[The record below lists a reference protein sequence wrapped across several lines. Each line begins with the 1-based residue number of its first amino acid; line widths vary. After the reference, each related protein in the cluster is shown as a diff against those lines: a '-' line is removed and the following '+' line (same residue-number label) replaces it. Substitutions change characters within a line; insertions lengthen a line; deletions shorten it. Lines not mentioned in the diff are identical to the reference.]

1 MFLVFIRGEQVFD
14 VITVGS
20 STIDVFMHTDPK
32 QTEILRVHKHFDVA
46 YPLGAKILIKELEF
60 FTGGGGTNSAV
71 AFSRLGLKTGWIGRV
86 GNDTN
91 GKIILEELERE
102 NVKFLGY
109 TGGVTGYSAILDA
122 VESDRTIFTYK
133 GCNDDLSY
141 RKIKIPETKWM
152 YFSSMMDKSFKT
164 IKKISYHANIHNLK
178 IAFNPSLYLAK
189 KGVHYLKPVL
199 RNTEILIFN
208 KEEAQ
213 AMLRTNSDNQF
224 QMLHDIHKLGPKII
238 IITDGKNG
246 AHCLDTMEKHFY
258 SIKPAKVKLKETTGA
273 GDAFASG
280 FVAGKILGKS
290 TEYSLRLGMLNAES
304 VIKYKGAKNKL
315 LGKEAFHMAE
325 NDKRHITK
333 YKNDY
338 I

>member
-1 MFLVFIRGEQVFD
+1 MRGERVFD

-20 STIDVFMHTDPK
+20 STVDVFMHTDPK
-32 QTEILRVHKHFDVA
+32 QTEILHVHKHVDIA
-46 YPLGAKILIKELEF
+46 YPLGAKILVKELEF

-86 GNDTN
+86 GDDDN
-91 GKIILEELERE
+91 GKRILDELERE
-102 NVKFLGY
+102 NIKFLGY
-109 TGGVTGYSAILDA
+109 KGGVTGYSVILDA
-122 VESDRTIFTYK
+122 IESDRTIFTFK

-141 RKIKIPETKWM
+141 RKIKKPETKWM

-164 IKKISYHANIHNLK
+164 IKKMSYHANIHNLK

-189 KGVHYLKPVL
+189 KGVRYLKPVL

-213 AMLRTNSDNQF
+213 AMLNTNSENQF

-238 IITDGKNG
+238 IITDGKHG
-246 AHCLDTMEKHFY
+246 AHCLDTIEKHFY
-258 SIKPAKVKLKETTGA
+258 SIKPEKVKIRETTGA

-280 FVAGKILGKS
+280 FVAGKILGKD

-304 VIKYKGAKNKL
+304 VIKHKGAKNKL

-333 YKNDY
+333 YKNEY